1 MNGYLLDTCICVF
14 LFRNKYNI
22 EKRLNQIGYKDCYV
36 SEVTLA
42 ELRYGAY
49 KSDRTEQNLDLI
61 ERFSEKVNIVPFAE
75 TIDFYAKEKNRLN
88 KQGTPIEDFDLLI
101 ASAASSRKL
110 TLVTDNLK
118 HFKNVQGI
126 VVENWVVR

>member
-75 TIDFYAKEKNRLN
+75 TIDLYAKEKNRLN

>member
-14 LFRNKYNI
+14 LFRNKYDI
-22 EKRLNQIGYKDCYV
+22 AKRLNQIGYKDCYV

-61 ERFSEKVNIVPFAE
+61 ERFSEKVNIPFLRVP
-75 TIDFYAKEKNRLN
+75 
-88 KQGTPIEDFDLLI
+88 LI
-101 ASAASSRKL
+101 WIGVS
-110 TLVTDNLK
+110 
-118 HFKNVQGI
+118 
-126 VVENWVVR
+126 

>member
-1 MNGYLLDTCICVF
+1 MNSYLLDTCICVF

>member
-101 ASAASSRKL
+101 ASAAYSRKL
-110 TLVTDNLK
+110 TLVTDNQK